1 MAYRKTTVKNTK
13 DQRPQALQ
21 DGKLNQVVGKNL
33 KDLQDQC
40 DWTNAQ
46 MAELLGMTVTNYDR
60 IKKGDHGLNAE
71 KLSLL
76 YYSLGVNLNRFV
88 GNDNSYDMIR
98 QPNDEDIKAFNFEDG
113 LGNLIIDI
121 QNTENYEERVNK
133 ILHVYDEFG
142 KLLFRLMSPKNR
154 PDSST

>member
-21 DGKLNQVVGKNL
+21 DGKLNQVVGNNL
-33 KDLQDQC
+33 RKLQDEC

-60 IKKGDHGLNAE
+60 IKKGEHGLNAE
-71 KLSLL
+71 KLSIL
-76 YYSLGVNLNRFV
+76 YYSLGVNLNRLV
-88 GNDNSYDMIR
+88 CNDNSYGLIR
-98 QPNDEDIKAFNFEDG
+98 KPDDADVTEFDFSNG

-121 QNTENYEERVNK
+121 QSTENYEERVSK

-142 KLLFRLMSPKNR
+142 KMLFGLMKPENR
-154 PDSST
+154 PSEYK

>member
-60 IKKGDHGLNAE
+60 IKKGEHGLNAE

-76 YYSLGVNLNRFV
+76 YYSLGVNLNKLV

-98 QPNDEDIKAFNFEDG
+98 RPDDGDIKAFDFEDG

>member
-1 MAYRKTTVKNTK
+1 MAYRKTTVKNTT
-13 DQRPQALQ
+13 DQRPVNLQ
-21 DGKLNQVVGKNL
+21 DGKINQVVGSNL
-33 KDLQDQC
+33 TTLQNQC

-46 MAELLGMTVTNYDR
+46 MAELLGMTATNYDR
-60 IKKGDHGLNAE
+60 IKKGEQGLNAD
-71 KLSLL
+71 KLSRL
-76 YYSLGVNLNRFV
+76 YYSLGVNLNRLV
-88 GNDNSYDMIR
+88 GNDNSYEMIR
-98 QPNDEDIKAFNFEDG
+98 RPDDEDIRAFDFENG

-121 QNTENYEERVNK
+121 QNTENYEERVHK

>member
-60 IKKGDHGLNAE
+60 IKKGEHGLNAE

>member
-60 IKKGDHGLNAE
+60 IKKGEHGLNAE

-76 YYSLGVNLNRFV
+76 YYSLGVHLNRLV
-88 GNDNSYDMIR
+88 CNDNSYELIR
-98 QPNDEDIKAFNFEDG
+98 KATDEDVKEFDFANG

-121 QNTENYEERVNK
+121 QSTENYEERVHK
-133 ILHVYDEFG
+133 ILNVYDEFG
-142 KLLFRLMSPKNR
+142 KMLFRLMKPENR
-154 PDSST
+154 PDEYQ